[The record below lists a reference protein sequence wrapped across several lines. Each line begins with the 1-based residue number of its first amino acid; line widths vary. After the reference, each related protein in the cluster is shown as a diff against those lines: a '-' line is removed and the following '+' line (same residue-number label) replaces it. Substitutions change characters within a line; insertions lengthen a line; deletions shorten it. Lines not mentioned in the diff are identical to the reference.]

1 VVVNNNGKSGYI
13 VKKSTLQRTME
24 LYDALPKEYR
34 DVLKSTVMNLTVTQP
49 QIVRKIFGTARALK
63 LHIRQKDLVGTRDT
77 YGYNHPDIAFE
88 KNTA

>member
-1 VVVNNNGKSGYI
+1 VAVNNNGKSEYI

-34 DVLKSTVMNLTVTQP
+34 DVLKNSVMNLTVTQP
-49 QIVRKIFGTARALK
+49 QIVRKIFGTARAMK
-63 LHIRQKDLVGTRDT
+63 SHIQQKDLMGTRDT